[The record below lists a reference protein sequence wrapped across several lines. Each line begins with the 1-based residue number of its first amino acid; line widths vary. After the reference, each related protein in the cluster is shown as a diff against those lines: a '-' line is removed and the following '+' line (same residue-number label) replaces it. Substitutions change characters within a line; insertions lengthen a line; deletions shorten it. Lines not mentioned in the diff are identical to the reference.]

1 MRRSCSR
8 SACAAPAV
16 ATLTFAYADSQA
28 VLGPLVSQAEPGCYD
43 LCATHAASLSVPRGW
58 EVLRLIDDVPQQPAP
73 DEDDLVALANAVRE
87 AGFADHPAAALE
99 FQQPTDALPD
109 GVVELGRRGHLSLI
123 ADAGR

>member
-8 SACAAPAV
+8 SACSAPAV

-28 VLGPLVSQAEPGCYD
+28 VLGPLAGQPEPGSYD

-58 EVLRLIDDVPQQPAP
+58 EVLRLMDDVPQLPEP

-87 AGFADHPAAALE
+87 AGFADHPEAALE
-99 FQQPTDALPD
+99 FQQTAESLPA